1 MKVLIVGDTRETVD
15 HIPLCLRL
23 RWPSVNIVFAN
34 TGSKGVEMVKTEDPD
49 FIMTEFSLTDIRCL
63 DLVKGIRAFSD
74 TPLTVLIG
82 DSTELDRAEV
92 LEAGADDYIR
102 KPFAISDVLAKTNA
116 LLRRAQGNSLRSDQS
131 YFVNGNLEINLAE
144 REVLVSGKPIRLTQ
158 IENSLLS
165 QLVRNEG
172 RVITHRALLE
182 NVWGV
187 EFTNDLSLVKDHMY
201 RLRKKLRS
209 RGGNDRMI
217 ISQRGVGYKF
227 VPQV

>member
-1 MKVLIVGDTRETVD
+1 MKVLIIGDTRETVD
-15 HIPLCLRL
+15 QIPLCLRL
-23 RWPSVNIVFAN
+23 RWPSVIIVFAN
-34 TGSKGVEMVKTEDPD
+34 TGSKGIEMARAEDPD
-49 FIMTEFSLTDIRCL
+49 FIMAEFSLSDMRCL

-116 LLRRAQGNSLRSDQS
+116 LLRRAQGVGLRSDQS